1 MKIIVQKFG
10 GSSVKNTERIKNVAR
25 RVVATRNQGYHVV
38 VVVSALGDTTDD
50 LITLSKEITDNPSER
65 EMDMLLST
73 GEQVSVALLAMAVQS
88 LGVKAVS
95 FTGPQVGIVTDT
107 SHTRARIKHIST
119 KKFMEALKQGNV
131 VIVAGF
137 QGETEDQ
144 EITTLGRGGSDL
156 TAVAIACTLKAAAC
170 EIYTDVDG
178 IYTADPRIVA
188 DAQKIAAISYDEMLE
203 MASLGAQVMQG
214 RSIEVAK
221 KYDVPIVVRSSLN
234 NHEGTLICK
243 EAKAMEDVL
252 VSGIAV
258 AKNEVKVT
266 VFGVPDE
273 PGVAAKLFKD
283 LADAFINVDM
293 IIQNKTETQQ
303 TDISFTVFQD
313 EFKQTEKVIGTIA
326 KGLKAKGVAIDE
338 DIAKISIVGLGMRSH
353 PGVAATMFGAL
364 AKSGI
369 NIEMIATSEIKIS
382 CVIKKDKGN
391 EAMNVLHRAFK
402 LERPRQKKTIVKK
415 SK

>member
-25 RVVATRNQGYHVV
+25 RVVATRRKGYHVV

-50 LITLSKEITDNPSER
+50 LITLSKEITDNPSAR

-73 GEQVSVALLAMAVQS
+73 GEQISVALLAMAVQS
-88 LGVKAVS
+88 LGVKAIS

-119 KKFMEALKQGNV
+119 QKFVEALKRGNV

-137 QGETEDQ
+137 QGETEEE

-156 TAVAIACTLKAAAC
+156 TAVAIASTLKAAAC

-178 IYTADPRIVA
+178 VYTTDPRLVA
-188 DAQKIAAISYDEMLE
+188 EARKINRISYDEMLE
-203 MASLGAQVMQG
+203 MASMGAQVMQG

-243 EAKAMEDVL
+243 KAKAMEDVL
-252 VSGIAV
+252 VSGIAL

-266 VFGVPDE
+266 VFGVPDK
-273 PGVAAKLFKD
+273 PGIAAKLFKD
-283 LADAFINVDM
+283 LADAHINVDM

-303 TDISFTVFQD
+303 TDISFTVYQD

-326 KGLKAKGVAIDE
+326 KGINAKGITIDE
-338 DIAKISIVGLGMRSH
+338 DIAKVSIVGVGMRSH

-364 AKSGI
+364 AKKRI

-382 CVIKKDKGN
+382 CVIKKDKGT
-391 EAMNVLHRAFK
+391 EALNVLHKAFK
-402 LERPRQKKTIVKK
+402 LGKGRGKRVVV
-415 SK
+415 